1 MLKQD
6 RLKLAMAYRIAAQQL
21 ENDDLQG
28 TINSFSLFAQH
39 AEKRGDFISVEVFE
53 HVIEL
58 LNEQRE
64 PENPQLEVL

>member
-39 AEKRGDFISVEVFE
+39 TEKRGDFISVEVFE